1 MSFKNKVSAFL
12 VLAVEGYESMS
23 SKEALCW
30 YAAAI
35 PANVAYFKLL
45 KQGRYGATVALSTVM
60 TGALM
65 LRSFTLGLRLRK
77 GECPPAPMW
86 EPKPS
91 DAVNTRKADE
101 EPRHGSWVY
110 SAAEGRFVQVCTN
123 PDAPSCSI
131 CEECIEAQH
140 EDFN

>member
-1 MSFKNKVSAFL
+1 MSFKNKVADFL
-12 VLAVEGYESMS
+12 TLAVQGYESMS
-23 SKEALCW
+23 PKEVALW

-35 PANVAYFKLL
+35 PVNVAYFKLIRRQRFAPAIGL
-45 KQGRYGATVALSTVM
+45 GLVM
-60 TGALM
+60 TSALM

-131 CEECIEAQH
+131 CEAQH

>member
-1 MSFKNKVSAFL
+1 MSFKNKVSQFL
-12 VLAVEGYESMS
+12 TLSGEGYESMS
-23 SKEALCW
+23 PKEVALW

-35 PANVAYFKLL
+35 PVNVAYFKLIRRQRFAPAIGL
-45 KQGRYGATVALSTVM
+45 GLVM
-60 TGALM
+60 TSALM

-110 SAAEGRFVQVCTN
+110 CRGGAIRAGV
-123 PDAPSCSI
+123 
-131 CEECIEAQH
+131 H
-140 EDFN
+140 EPRRPLVLDL

>member
-1 MSFKNKVSAFL
+1 MSFKNKVADFL
-12 VLAVEGYESMS
+12 TLSVEGYYTMS
-23 SKEALCW
+23 PKEVALW

-35 PANVAYFKLL
+35 PVNVAYFKLIRRQRFAPAIGL
-45 KQGRYGATVALSTVM
+45 GLVM
-60 TGALM
+60 TSALM

>member
-1 MSFKNKVSAFL
+1 MLKNKIADFL
-12 VLAVEGYESMS
+12 TLSVEGYDTMS
-23 SKEALCW
+23 PKEVALW

-35 PANVAYFKLL
+35 PVNVAYFKLIRR
-45 KQGRYGATVALSTVM
+45 QRFAPAIGLSLVM

-101 EPRHGSWVY
+101 EPRHGSGVY